1 VKKVW
6 ETVLMAKQYHTRTSS
21 VNFNL
26 ELLGSPVTDTPTV
39 TAHVLYRALE
49 KVEYERESLVCFA
62 SNQQVTAT
70 TNNTI
75 INATHTEMEN
85 M

>member
-6 ETVLMAKQYHTRTSS
+6 KTVLVAKQYHTRTSS

-26 ELLGSPVTDTPTV
+26 ELLGIPVTDTPTV
-39 TAHVLYRALE
+39 TAHALYRALQ
-49 KVEYERESLVCFA
+49 KIVYEQESLVCFS
-62 SNQQVTAT
+62 SNQQATAT

-75 INATHTEMEN
+75 IIASHTEMEN

>member
-6 ETVLMAKQYHTRTSS
+6 KRVLMAKQYHTRTSS

-26 ELLGSPVTDTPTV
+26 ELLGISVTDTPTV

-49 KVEYERESLVCFA
+49 KVVYELESLVCFA
-62 SNQQVTAT
+62 SNQQATAT

-75 INATHTEMEN
+75 IIVTHTEKEN